1 MSGSYQLPPAQ
12 EVQNL
17 LRVGFL
23 DTNSSVEMH
32 IFKKKKKKAEKS
44 FILFGYINMH

>member
-17 LRVGFL
+17 LRVVFL

-32 IFKKKKKKAEKS
+32 IFTKKKMLKN
-44 FILFGYINMH
+44 LLYYLVT

>member
-1 MSGSYQLPPAQ
+1 MSGSHQLPPAQ

-17 LRVGFL
+17 LSVGFL

-32 IFKKKKKKAEKS
+32 IFKKKMLKN
-44 FILFGYINMH
+44 LLYYLVT